1 MFFFSSA
8 AQGTN
13 PLVVQDGVIRVKPK
27 SKMNHKIAFPI
38 KRQRLAISL
47 TSRFQ
52 PFPGVGLDW
61 KEKIHSVS
69 LVGEIF
75 GFDEIWVQFTK
86 DEADI
91 AELEKELNLRV
102 NRSSSEVRFYSMYH
116 LKTKF
121 KTI

>member
-1 MFFFSSA
+1 MVVFIVFVYYIEILKSEKSFKCNFHHLQSCTQVFFFSSA

-52 PFPGVGLDW
+52 PFPGVGIDW
-61 KEKIHSVS
+61 KEKLHSV
-69 LVGEIF
+69 
-75 GFDEIWVQFTK
+75 T
-86 DEADI
+86 
-91 AELEKELNLRV
+91 
-102 NRSSSEVRFYSMYH
+102 
-116 LKTKF
+116 T
-121 KTI
+121 

>member
-1 MFFFSSA
+1 
-8 AQGTN
+8 
-13 PLVVQDGVIRVKPK
+13 
-27 SKMNHKIAFPI
+27 MNHKIAFPI

-52 PFPGVGLDW
+52 VFPGVGLDW
-61 KEKIHSVS
+61 KEKLHSVS

-75 GFDEIWVQFTK
+75 GFEEIWVQFTK

-102 NRSSSEVRFYSMYH
+102 NRSSSEVSFE
-116 LKTKF
+116 
-121 KTI
+121 